1 MNEFVEL
8 LVGTFANKRQA
19 QSHPTRYAHI
29 RVSHRLLG
37 EIGRLSDE
45 DCGSRTRI
53 YGEQAYNYLL
63 NRPYRQFVIDV
74 VRKNCALD
82 EEYHLRNYEIANP
95 LQFAECKNIE
105 EITDDMLTYREGCD
119 IIMKK
124 TGPQRF
130 FGGTST
136 CNCAVKWNG
145 IDTYVQNE
153 VTLTKDEYHVLDRG
167 LHKQNHNKVWG
178 SDYGPFKFVRQ
189 N

>member
-1 MNEFVEL
+1 MSEFIDL
-8 LVGTFANKRQA
+8 LEGTFANKTQA

-29 RVSHRLLG
+29 RVSHRLIG
-37 EIGRLSDE
+37 EN
-45 DCGSRTRI
+45 RI

-74 VRKNCALD
+74 VEKN
-82 EEYHLRNYEIANP
+82 EEYYLRNYEIANP
-95 LQFAECKNIE
+95 LQFAQCTNLE

-119 IIMKK
+119 IIMRK
-124 TGPQRF
+124 TGSQRY

-153 VTLTKDEYHVLDRG
+153 VTLTKDEYHVLDKG

-178 SDYGPFKFVRQ
+178 SDWGPFKFVRQ